1 MALPTRDGG
10 RRGVAVALATTVRW
24 LIVSPTSAERVNIDA
39 VDRAHRWC
47 LAPDRVHW
55 GSPASR
61 FAHPQAAYLT
71 ESRLSPVCTHSSCIL
86 LTGSEAS

>member
-24 LIVSPTSAERVNIDA
+24 LIVSPMSAKRVNTGA

-47 LAPDRVHW
+47 LAPDRAHW
-55 GSPASR
+55 GHRHRDSPIHRLHTYAR
-61 FAHPQAAYLT
+61 TAYHAPAG
-71 ESRLSPVCTHSSCIL
+71 R
-86 LTGSEAS
+86 AQR